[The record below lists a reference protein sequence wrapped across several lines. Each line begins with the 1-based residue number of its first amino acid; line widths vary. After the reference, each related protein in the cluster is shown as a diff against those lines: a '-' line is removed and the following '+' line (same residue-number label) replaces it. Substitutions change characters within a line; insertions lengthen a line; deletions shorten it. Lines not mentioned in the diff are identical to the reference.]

1 MLSIR
6 SVLILGVL
14 FVKKIQCGG
23 MFYNVYLA
31 YNIVFETIKHLNIYK
46 VYQRRTYGVRV
57 LRAPTHTYTS
67 ADIPFKPHTPTSNFI

>member
-1 MLSIR
+1 M
-6 SVLILGVL
+6 
-14 FVKKIQCGG
+14 KKIQCGG

-67 ADIPFKPHTPTSNFI
+67 ADIPFKPHSHPHPILYKCTTKGLIEEGC